1 MKKTLLIA
9 GALLLASASSAFAQ
23 GYNPYY
29 GGRAYYGRQ
38 NAYTDYFRQLRACQ
52 RHERLHEELDAAHA
66 EEHSQGLESR
76 GDHRDL
82 HDALEDAHDA
92 YHDDHPR
99 ADSCDG
105 LARSNP
111 YGRNSGYGGYGY
123 GNAPGYG
130 YGYAPGYGGK
140 YGGTSFGFRFVR

>member
-9 GALLLASASSAFAQ
+9 SALLLATASSAFAQ

-66 EEHSQGLESR
+66 EEHYQGMDGP

-82 HDALEDAHDA
+82 HDALKDAHDA

-99 ADSCDG
+99 ADFCDG

-111 YGRNSGYGGYGY
+111 YPYRYGYQDGGYGNGY
-123 GNAPGYG
+123 GPGY
-130 YGYAPGYGGK
+130 YRPNYGGM
-140 YGGTSFGFRFVR
+140 SFGFAFGR

>member
-1 MKKTLLIA
+1 MRKTLLIA

-29 GGRAYYGRQ
+29 GGRGYYGRQ

-52 RHERLHEELDAAHA
+52 RHERLHEELDAEHA
-66 EEHSQGLESR
+66 DEHYQGMESR

-82 HDALEDAHDA
+82 HDAIDEAHDA

-99 ADSCDG
+99 ADYCDG

-111 YGRNSGYGGYGY
+111 YGRTGGYQDD
-123 GNAPGYG
+123 GYG
-130 YGYAPGYGGK
+130 YGYGYGPGYYRPN
-140 YGGTSFGFRFVR
+140 YGGMSFGFGFGR

>member
-9 GALLLASASSAFAQ
+9 GALLLATAGSAFAQ

-82 HDALEDAHDA
+82 HDALEDAHEA
-92 YHDDHPR
+92 YHEDHPR
-99 ADSCDG
+99 ADVCDR
-105 LARSNP
+105 LMRTNRYQPS
-111 YGRNSGYGGYGY
+111 YRYGY
-123 GNAPGYG
+123 PNGGSG
-130 YGYAPGYGGK
+130 YGYAPSTYQDGMRFGF
-140 YGGTSFGFRFVR
+140 SFGR

>member
-1 MKKTLLIA
+1 MKKTLIIA
-9 GALLLASASSAFAQ
+9 GVLLLASASSAFAQ

-52 RHERLHEELDAAHA
+52 RHERLHEELGAAHA
-66 EEHSQGLESR
+66 DEHYQGMESR
-76 GDHRDL
+76 DDHRDL

-99 ADSCDG
+99 VDYCNG
-105 LARSNP
+105 LTRSNP
-111 YGRNSGYGGYGY
+111 YR
-123 GNAPGYG
+123 G
-130 YGYAPGYGGK
+130 YGYAPGYGGNS
-140 YGGTSFGFRFVR
+140 GGLSFGFGFRR

>member
-9 GALLLASASSAFAQ
+9 GALLLATASSAFAQ
-23 GYNPYY
+23 GYSPYY
-29 GGRAYYGRQ
+29 GGRANYGRQ
-38 NAYTDYFRQLRACQ
+38 NAYTEYFRQLRACQ
-52 RHERLHEELDAAHA
+52 RHERLHEELGAAHA
-66 EEHSQGLESR
+66 EEHYQGMESR

-99 ADSCDG
+99 ADFCDG

-111 YGRNSGYGGYGY
+111 YRSNPYGYGYQNGGYGYGYGPGTYQPNYGGYGY
-123 GNAPGYG
+123 
-130 YGYAPGYGGK
+130 
-140 YGGTSFGFRFVR
+140 

>member
-9 GALLLASASSAFAQ
+9 GALLLATASSAFAQ

-29 GGRAYYGRQ
+29 GGRADYGRQ

-66 EEHSQGLESR
+66 DEHGEGLQSR

-99 ADSCDG
+99 ADVCDG

-111 YGRNSGYGGYGY
+111 YRGNPYGYGY
-123 GNAPGYG
+123 QQGG
-130 YGYAPGYGGK
+130 YGYAPSYGYGGN
-140 YGGTSFGFRFVR
+140 YGGGMSFGFGFGR

>member
-1 MKKTLLIA
+1 MRKTLLIA

-52 RHERLHEELDAAHA
+52 RHERLHEELGEEHA
-66 EEHSQGLESR
+66 EEHYEGLQSR

-82 HDALEDAHDA
+82 HDALEDAHE
-92 YHDDHPR
+92 
-99 ADSCDG
+99 G
-105 LARSNP
+105 LS
-111 YGRNSGYGGYGY
+111 
-123 GNAPGYG
+123 
-130 YGYAPGYGGK
+130 
-140 YGGTSFGFRFVR
+140 

>member
-29 GGRAYYGRQ
+29 GGYNGGRAYYGRQ
-38 NAYTDYFRQLRACQ
+38 NSYTDYFRQLRACQ
-52 RHERLHEELDAAHA
+52 RHEGLHEELGGAHA
-66 EEHSQGLESR
+66 DEHYQGLESR

-82 HDALEDAHDA
+82 HGALGDAHDA

-99 ADSCDG
+99 ADYCDG

-111 YGRNSGYGGYGY
+111 YGRNGGYGGYGY

-130 YGYAPGYGGK
+130 YGGNYGG
-140 YGGTSFGFRFVR
+140 GMSFGFGFGR

>member
-9 GALLLASASSAFAQ
+9 GALLLASASASFAQ

-38 NAYTDYFRQLRACQ
+38 SAYTDYFRQLRACQ

-66 EEHSQGLESR
+66 EEHSQGMESR
-76 GDHRDL
+76 ADHRDL
-82 HDALEDAHDA
+82 HDALEEAHDA

-99 ADSCDG
+99 ADNCDG
-105 LARSNP
+105 LARYNPYRMSNP
-111 YGRNSGYGGYGY
+111 YRYGYQEGSYGY
-123 GNAPGYG
+123 GPGY
-130 YGYAPGYGGK
+130 YRPNYGGL
-140 YGGTSFGFRFVR
+140 SFGFAFGR

>member
-76 GDHRDL
+76 ADHRDL

-99 ADSCDG
+99 ADNCDEHTSE
-105 LARSNP
+105 LQSQSNLVC
-111 YGRNSGYGGYGY
+111 RLLLEKKKKN
-123 GNAPGYG
+123 NIHLFLI
-130 YGYAPGYGGK
+130 K
-140 YGGTSFGFRFVR
+140 KKKNKNNKNNTQ

>member
-9 GALLLASASSAFAQ
+9 GALLLASASSGFAQ

-52 RHERLHEELDAAHA
+52 RHERLHEELDVAHA
-66 EEHSQGLESR
+66 EEHSQGMESR

-82 HDALEDAHDA
+82 HGALEDAHDA

-99 ADSCDG
+99 ADNCDG

-111 YGRNSGYGGYGY
+111 YRSNPYGQGYQDGGYGY
-123 GNAPGYG
+123 GYGPGTYQ
-130 YGYAPGYGGK
+130 PNSGGM
-140 YGGTSFGFRFVR
+140 SFGFGFGR